1 MRILALAV
9 LTLATVSAAS
19 QADAQTYNPRYPV
32 CLKVIQSFGGER
44 IECAYTSIEQCN
56 ATALGLPAQC
66 IENPYYGGRPE
77 GSGRRYRQGY

>member
-9 LTLATVSAAS
+9 VTMAAVSSMSPAHA
-19 QADAQTYNPRYPV
+19 QAYNPKYPV
-32 CLKVIQSFGGER
+32 CLNAIQNFGGER
-44 IECAYTSIEQCN
+44 IECRYTSLEQCN

-66 IENPYYGGRPE
+66 IENPFYAGRPE

>member
-9 LTLATVSAAS
+9 LTMAAVSATS
-19 QADAQTYNPRYPV
+19 PQAQTYNPRYPV
-32 CLKVIQSFGGER
+32 CLKVIENFGSER
-44 IECAYTSIEQCN
+44 IECAYTSLEQCN

-66 IENPYYGGRPE
+66 MENSYYAGRPE

>member
-1 MRILALAV
+1 MRILALVV
-9 LTLATVSAAS
+9 LTMAAVSATSPAR
-19 QADAQTYNPRYPV
+19 AQTYNPRYPV
-32 CLKVIQSFGGER
+32 CIKQIQTFGGER
-44 IECAYTSIEQCN
+44 IECAYTSLEQCN

>member
-1 MRILALAV
+1 MV
-9 LTLATVSAAS
+9 
-19 QADAQTYNPRYPV
+19 QN
-32 CLKVIQSFGGER
+32 FGGER
-44 IECAYTSIEQCN
+44 VECAYTSLEQCN